1 MSPNEFRPTYNVIAE
16 VRNQYSELLGV
27 IVLSPPLRFHRLSKV
42 LLHLKRETAQYRACA
57 AHYEPSHIHPYGRHA
72 LRTTEGG
79 ARLGV
84 EVPTLYTTSNSY
96 NISPAD
102 SMRIMQEA
110 NTIAREYRQARSFEL
125 ERNAVLLSAFQKT
138 TSSQR
143 RPTQL
148 LNQPGLGYIRAL
160 SSPEAPV
167 WLGDMRHNRNR
178 SIRRW

>member
-1 MSPNEFRPTYNVIAE
+1 MNPNEFRPTYDVIAE

-27 IVLSPPLRFHRLSKV
+27 IVLSLPLRFHRLSKV

-96 NISPAD
+96 SISPAD
-102 SMRIMQEA
+102 SIHIMKEA
-110 NTIAREYRQARSFEL
+110 NGIARELRESRL
-125 ERNAVLLSAFQKT
+125 ERV
-138 TSSQR
+138 
-143 RPTQL
+143 
-148 LNQPGLGYIRAL
+148 
-160 SSPEAPV
+160 
-167 WLGDMRHNRNR
+167 
-178 SIRRW
+178 RRWLTYSTVRSALIRKVRGYV